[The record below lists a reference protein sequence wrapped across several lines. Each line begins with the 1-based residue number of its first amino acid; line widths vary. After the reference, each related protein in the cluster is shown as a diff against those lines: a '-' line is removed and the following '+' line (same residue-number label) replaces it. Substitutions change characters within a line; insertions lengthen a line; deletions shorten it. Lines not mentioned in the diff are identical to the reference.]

1 MTTDTRYR
9 VISKNSN
16 GIRVMVDPKRVSEF
30 MLARCQM
37 GRGLRHYIVIKSDK
51 RGDRIVNFARADAQV
66 ISQALETA

>member
-1 MTTDTRYR
+1 MNRELSYR

-16 GIRVMVDPKRVSEF
+16 GIRVMSDHKRVAEF

-51 RGDRIVNFARADAQV
+51 TGDRIVNFARADARIIAQT
-66 ISQALETA
+66 LETA